1 MVRALLVGCC
11 FLGLL
16 ALSARL
22 IAVPLSDGMERH
34 PTVLAFG
41 GGSDRSV
48 FAPAAY
54 GEDSQTAVDDDEDI
68 FQSIKTIA
76 NKGKHQGLDQAHAPK
91 VQRFRQDFIPQIAL
105 SVDKKLHP

>member
-1 MVRALLVGCC
+1 MFRALLIGCC
-11 FLGLL
+11 FLGVL

-22 IAVPLSDGMERH
+22 ISLPLSDRVESR

-54 GEDSQTAVDDDEDI
+54 GEDSQTAVDDDEDMI
-68 FQSIKTIA
+68 QSIRTIE
-76 NKGKHQGLDQAHAPK
+76 NKGKHQGLEQAHAPK
-91 VQRFRQDFIPQIAL
+91 VQIFGARFL
-105 SVDKKLHP
+105 